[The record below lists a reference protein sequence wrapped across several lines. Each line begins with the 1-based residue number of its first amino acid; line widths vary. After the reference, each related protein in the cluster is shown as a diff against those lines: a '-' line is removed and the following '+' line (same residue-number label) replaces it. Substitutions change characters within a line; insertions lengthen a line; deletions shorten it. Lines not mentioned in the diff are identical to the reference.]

1 LYGLFSAENLSP
13 AIKIEIAQIFN
24 SETAQIFNELSSQY
38 YGAVTVRRSFG
49 MFQRLQL
56 WDFHTYKKRCEQWP
70 PNVSTMYGSTGSHTA
85 VEATPTPTTLNDPFG
100 QFLPPQRAQVPSFAG
115 EAGSSSIKPIANT
128 TLPKFST
135 GPIAKSTRTHRD
147 LLVYYARDEI
157 LTNLSSTVSRSIENN
172 KDTLAIMPVESQQE
186 ADLYVTID
194 SNEVTF
200 DILDS
205 AAIRHGMKR
214 IPYTIRP
221 DAEELYRVLLVAAHY
236 LDNYYHKPPT
246 TQKGLIKIEFMKLQ
260 EIQDENDSERQ
271 EAFVP
276 CSPNL
281 INDQNFIELVGDEK
295 TVYGIHVI
303 NKRDISLYI
312 YLFYFDHTTLEIRT
326 YVPMGLI
333 IY

>member
-1 LYGLFSAENLSP
+1 
-13 AIKIEIAQIFN
+13 
-24 SETAQIFNELSSQY
+24 
-38 YGAVTVRRSFG
+38 

-100 QFLPPQRAQVPSFAG
+100 QFLPPQRAQIASFTG
-115 EAGSSSIKPIANT
+115 EAGSSFIKPIAVT
-128 TLPKFST
+128 TLPKSST
-135 GPIAKSTRTHRD
+135 GAIAKSTRTHRD
-147 LLVYYARDEI
+147 LLVYYAQDEL
-157 LTNLSSTVSRSIENN
+157 LTNLSSIVSRTIEKN
-172 KDTLAIMPVESQQE
+172 KDSPAIMPVESQQE
-186 ADLYVTID
+186 AELYVTLESDEI
-194 SNEVTF
+194 TF

-205 AAIRHGMKR
+205 AATRHGMKR

-236 LDNYYHKPPT
+236 FDNYYHKPPT
-246 TQKGLIKIEFMKLQ
+246 TQKSLITIEFMKLQ

-281 INDQNFIELVGDEK
+281 INNQNSIELVGDEE
-295 TVYGIHVI
+295 TVYGIHVM
-303 NKRDISLYI
+303 NKRDIPLYI
-312 YLFYFDHTTLEIRT
+312 YLFYFDHATLGIRT
-326 YVPMGLI
+326 YVPTGLI